1 MKNFTLKVKQ
11 LFAAMMMLAC
21 IPASAQFTATVEQY
35 ANSDYASVAAEF
47 KLTEIATALETDT
60 ATLAAALNAWYNYDE
75 ESGAEQPA
83 DMFFLKSGD
92 QLISD
97 YNTNAPGGFWMTSE
111 CGLGSYGVDAVF
123 YEDIWFDSAED
134 FFGIYLGQYP
144 DALAEGAT
152 LTPSFVLKH
161 GEKQAT
167 FDVTYIVKKL
177 PDMPETELEIAKL
190 EIVGETEVT
199 VDQYPAMSWKAYTAS
214 VSLAGVAETFGVE
227 KEIFPTMIPSKLYQA
242 YVDQTYG
249 LKVDSLIAITVN
261 DGWGRVVMSEQGDT
275 LTEVCSANYGNLS
288 DLKAFY
294 TNGWSFDAET
304 ETLTCNMGQ
313 YPERMVVG
321 YQCYSYVYLVYGN
334 KAFRIKYIL
343 NVIEDPNAID
353 ENKPENY
360 TEVGRSVYRVEQ
372 LPNNDYKTSA
382 ITVNTDS
389 IATLLGCE
397 VSDMAFQAIDNKG
410 YLSTNSTA
418 NNGGY
423 WMTQG
428 GIICGWGT
436 NAYFF
441 VEPATANDFSQLNT
455 GQMPGNTAVGE
466 EGHTLLYL
474 TAGSNCYVLDITLA
488 IIEEEKPDVEF
499 ESVATRS
506 FTVQQLLNTGY
517 AWSEQTA
524 SLPFEQINNLIG
536 TTEPVLYALNIDSI
550 AEKTG
555 NKYTKDYTC
564 TPYPG
569 FWLTSDGRRTGWGSS
584 STWGIS
590 SAAVSSSESYTI
602 NCIQYQ
608 EGVATG
614 DVFNGEFFLVNE
626 ETGKM
631 ITINLTYQIVD
642 ELIEHEVVGEEWI
655 YLPVST
661 DDASVSYD
669 LTKVATA
676 FGLEN
681 VSDLFEGYYVKGLKA
696 DGTYTEG
703 LDVIN
708 SSVNFNTSGAADT
721 YGDIGVYFSGD
732 YTQICTYS
740 NVELDT
746 PFKAEATMCF
756 EIDSKQYIIHI
767 TLLDPDSYTGIESI
781 SAAQKDGKIY
791 NLQGQEVAAPAKGIY
806 IMNGKKFI
814 VK

>member
-177 PDMPETELEIAKL
+177 PDTPDPELSIAKL
-190 EIVGETEVT
+190 EIVGNAEVT
-199 VDQYPAMSWKAYTAS
+199 VEQYPRINYNSSAAYVKITGA
-214 VSLAGVAETFGVE
+214 AEALGIDE
-227 KEIFPTMIPSKLYQA
+227 ALLPTLLSKLLYKARVDETYQ
-242 YVDQTYG
+242 T
-249 LKVDSLIAITVN
+249 KVDSLTLATN
-261 DGWGRVVMSEQGDT
+261 NGGWGREVLDPATGDT
-275 LTEVCSANYGNLS
+275 LPEVCAALWS
-288 DLKAFY
+288 DLDQYYMDTWAYDAESDTLSCMIGQYPNNLQVGDKFY
-294 TNGWSFDAET
+294 TN
-304 ETLTCNMGQ
+304 
-313 YPERMVVG
+313 
-321 YQCYSYVYLVYGN
+321 VYIVYGS
-334 KAFRIKYIL
+334 KAYVVKY
-343 NVIEDPNAID
+343 NVNIIEDPNAA
-353 ENKPENY
+353 NGQKPEDF
-360 TEVGRSVYRVEQ
+360 TEVGRSVIRVAQ
-372 LPNNDYKTSA
+372 QPTTDYSTSA
-382 ITVNTDS
+382 IMLNTDS
-389 IATLLGCE
+389 IAELLGCA
-397 VSDMAFQAIDNKG
+397 VGDMTFQAVDNKG
-410 YLSTNSTA
+410 DLSTNSTA

-428 GIICGWGT
+428 GIICAWGD

-441 VEPATANDFSQLNT
+441 VEPAATGDYSQLNV
-455 GQMPGNTAVGE
+455 GQMPGKTAVGE
-466 EGHTLLYL
+466 EGKTLLYL
-474 TAGSNCYVLDITLA
+474 TTGNKSYVLDVTLA
-488 IIEEEKPDVEF
+488 IEEAKGPEVEF

-506 FTVQQLLNTGY
+506 YTVQALDATY
-517 AWSEQTA
+517 TWSDVA
-524 SLPFEQINNLIG
+524 NSAAIPFTQIYELIG
-536 TTEPVLYALNIDSI
+536 TTDPVLYALNIDSI
-550 AEKTG
+550 AEQTG
-555 NKYTKDYTC
+555 QKYTKDYTMGEK
-564 TPYPG
+564 PG
-569 FWLTSDGRRTGWGSS
+569 FWVTEDGKKNAWGSGS
-584 STWGIS
+584 PWGITGLNS
-590 SAAVSSSESYTI
+590 TADNFI
-602 NCIQYQ
+602 IQCIQMDGF
-608 EGVATG
+608 GVVG
-614 DVFNGEFFLVNE
+614 DVYNGVFFLVNE

-631 ITINLTYQIVD
+631 ITINLTYQIVAD
-642 ELIEHEVVGEEWI
+642 ITPVEKVGEEWI

-661 DDASVSYD
+661 NDASVSYD

-703 LDVIN
+703 LDVIG

-767 TLLDPDSYTGIESI
+767 TLLDPDSYDGIESI

-791 NLQGQEVAAPAKGIY
+791 NLQGQEIAAPAKGIY

>member
-60 ATLAAALNAWYNYDE
+60 ATLAATLNAWYNYDE

-177 PDMPETELEIAKL
+177 PDTPDPELSIAKL
-190 EIVGETEVT
+190 EIVGNAEVT
-199 VDQYPAMSWKAYTAS
+199 VEQYPRINYNSSAAYVKITGAAEA
-214 VSLAGVAETFGVE
+214 LGVDEVLL
-227 KEIFPTMIPSKLYQA
+227 PTLLSKLLYKARVDETYQ
-242 YVDQTYG
+242 T
-249 LKVDSLIAITVN
+249 KVDSLTLATN
-261 DGWGRVVMSEQGDT
+261 NGGWGREVLDPATGDT
-275 LTEVCSANYGNLS
+275 LPEVCAAPWS
-288 DLKAFY
+288 DLDQYYMDTWAYDAESDTLSCMIGQYPNNLQVGDKFY
-294 TNGWSFDAET
+294 TN
-304 ETLTCNMGQ
+304 
-313 YPERMVVG
+313 
-321 YQCYSYVYLVYGN
+321 VYIVYGS
-334 KAFRIKYIL
+334 KAYVVKY
-343 NVIEDPNAID
+343 NVHIIEDPNAA
-353 ENKPENY
+353 NGQKPEDF
-360 TEVGRSVYRVEQ
+360 TEVGRSVIRVEQ
-372 LPNNDYKTSA
+372 QPTTDYSTSA
-382 ITVNTDS
+382 IMLNTDS
-389 IATLLGCE
+389 IAELLGCA
-397 VSDMAFQAIDNKG
+397 VGDMTFQAVDNKG
-410 YLSTNSTA
+410 DLSTNSTA

-428 GIICGWGT
+428 GIICAWGD

-441 VEPATANDFSQLNT
+441 VEPAATGDYSQLNV
-455 GQMPGNTAVGE
+455 GQMPGKTAIGE
-466 EGHTLLYL
+466 EGKTLLYL
-474 TAGSNCYVLDITLA
+474 TTGNKSYVLDVTLA
-488 IIEEEKPDVEF
+488 ITEGEKVEQEF

-506 FTVQQLLNTGY
+506 YTVQALDATY
-517 AWSEQTA
+517 TWSDVA
-524 SLPFEQINNLIG
+524 NSAAIPFTQIYELID
-536 TTEPVLYALNIDSI
+536 TTDPVLYALNIDSI

-555 NKYTKDYTC
+555 QKYTKEYTMSEK
-564 TPYPG
+564 PG
-569 FWLTSDGRRTGWGSS
+569 FWVTEDGCKTAWG
-584 STWGIS
+584 TAPWGITGLNS
-590 SAAVSSSESYTI
+590 TADNFI
-602 NCIQYQ
+602 IQCIQMDGF
-608 EGVATG
+608 GVVG
-614 DVFNGEFFLVNE
+614 DVYNGVFFLVNE

-631 ITINLTYQIVD
+631 ITINLTYQIV
-642 ELIEHEVVGEEWI
+642 ETITKAEVVGEEWI
-655 YLPVST
+655 NLPVSM
-661 DDASVSYD
+661 DDLSVDYD

-676 FGLEN
+676 FGLEKAT
-681 VSDLFEGYYVKGLKA
+681 DLFEGYYLKGLKA
-696 DGTYTEG
+696 DGTYTAG
-703 LDVIN
+703 ADAIN
-708 SSVNFNTSGAADT
+708 TGITFTTAGAADE
-721 YGDIGVYFSGD
+721 YGDLGVGFSEDG
-732 YTQICTYS
+732 TQIWTYS
-740 NVELDT
+740 NVDIEA

-756 EIDSKQYIIHI
+756 EIDGKQYIFHL
-767 TLLDPDSYTGIESI
+767 TLLDEASYGDGIESI